1 MMTRHPALLCTLL
14 FATAMLLSLQQ
25 LSQQLAWPDIW
36 QALHGSANPS
46 LAQQIFRQ
54 MWLPRQGMAL
64 LCGLALGF
72 TGVVMQQALRNPLA
86 EPLTLG
92 IASGAT
98 LALSLASLAGPAWL
112 LAGREWIA
120 LSGALLA
127 FAVVFLLSLRQGFTP
142 LALTLAGMLVN
153 LYCGSV
159 NLLLTIIY
167 DRSLAAVFIWGGGA
181 LTQQNASPFWW
192 LLPRV
197 LMAALPVL
205 LILRPLRLLVLDER
219 VTHSIGMPAG
229 LVRGIALLSALVIS
243 SLVISVV
250 GVIGFIGL
258 AAPHLAMLAGAK
270 HLRQKLIWSPL
281 LAAGLLWLTDQGVSR
296 LNGISGLLLPTG
308 MMTALAGGPLLL
320 WFLPR
325 LRHIFQPDVSEPSQ
339 APFPTHRMILLP
351 VIALFFLLL
360 AMSLDFAR
368 GIHGWHWNSLAE
380 LHALLP
386 FRLPR
391 LLAALSAG
399 VLLAAAG
406 VIIQRVSRNP
416 MASPELLGIGAGA
429 SLGITVQL
437 LLWPLGGIMLMLT
450 SSAIG
455 ALLTLA
461 LTLWQARH
469 YALNP
474 QRMLLSGLAITALF
488 QSVAAIVMS
497 NNGMA
502 AAMLRQLMTG
512 STYYVNASTAAIA
525 LVLALLLLALTP
537 LLRRALLLLPLH
549 TVSPSLGLNVTR
561 ARLLLMVLAAAM
573 TGVAT
578 LIVGPLSFIGL
589 LGPQLAR
596 QLGARRPLGQLILAV
611 LIAAVL
617 MMLADWAGS
626 NLLYPRQIPA
636 GLMATL
642 IGGPWLALLLWRPL
656 NSTNS

>member
-1 MMTRHPALLCTLL
+1 MNRHCAGLTLLL
-14 FATAMLLSLQQ
+14 FAMALMLCLEQLAHQ
-25 LSQQLAWPDIW
+25 LSWCAIW
-36 QALHGSANPS
+36 QALRGTAMPS
-46 LAQQIFRQ
+46 LQQQMFTL

-86 EPLTLG
+86 EPMTLG

-98 LALSLASLAGPAWL
+98 LALSLATLIGPTWL
-112 LAGREWIA
+112 LASREWIA
-120 LSGALLA
+120 LSGAIAA

-153 LYCGSV
+153 LYCGAV
-159 NLLLTIIY
+159 NLLLSILY
-167 DRSLAAVFIWGGGA
+167 DRSLSAVFIWGGGA
-181 LTQQNASPFWW
+181 LTQENSHALWW
-192 LLPRV
+192 LLPRLV
-197 LMAALPVL
+197 MAALPVL
-205 LILRPLRLLVLDER
+205 FILRPLRLLALDER
-219 VTHSIGMPAG
+219 VTRSVGLPAG
-229 LVRGIALLSALVIS
+229 WVRAISLLSALTIS

-258 AAPHLAMLAGAK
+258 AAPHLAALSGAK
-270 HLRQKLIWSPL
+270 NFYQKLIWSPL

-296 LNGISGLLLPTG
+296 LNGINGLLLPTG

-325 LRHIFQPDVSEPSQ
+325 LRHIFQPDVNEPSS
-339 APFPTHRMILLP
+339 APFPTHQIAMLP
-351 VIALFFLLL
+351 VIMMFLLML
-360 AMSLDFAR
+360 AIALDFAR
-368 GIHGWHWNSLAE
+368 GLHGWHWNSLAE
-380 LHALLP
+380 MHQMLP
-386 FRLPR
+386 FRVPR
-391 LLAALSAG
+391 LLAALASG

-406 VIIQRVSRNP
+406 VILQRVSRNP

-429 SLGITVQL
+429 SLGITAQL
-437 LLWPLGGIMLMLT
+437 LLWPLAGMAVMIA
-450 SSAIG
+450 SSALG
-455 ALLTLA
+455 ALFTLG
-461 LTLWQARH
+461 LTLWQARR

-488 QSVAAIVMS
+488 QSVAAIVIS
-497 NNGMA
+497 NNGIA

-512 STYYVNASTAAIA
+512 STYYVSTPIA
-525 LVLALLLLALTP
+525 TLAFVLALLLLALTP

-549 TVSPSLGLNVTR
+549 NISPSLGLNVAH
-561 ARLLLMVLAAAM
+561 ARLLLMLLAAAM

-589 LGPQLAR
+589 LAPQLAR
-596 QLGARRPLGQLILAV
+596 QLGARKPMAQLLLAV
-611 LIAAVL
+611 LLAAIVI
-617 MMLADWAGS
+617 MLADWAGN

-656 NSTNS
+656 NSANA

>member
-36 QALHGSANPS
+36 QVLHGSANPS
-46 LAQQIFRQ
+46 LAQQIFSQ

-197 LMAALPVL
+197 LLAALPVL
-205 LILRPLRLLVLDER
+205 LILRPLRLLALDER

-296 LNGISGLLLPTG
+296 LNGIGGLLLPTG

-339 APFPTHRMILLP
+339 APFPTHRIILLP

-360 AMSLDFAR
+360 AVSLDFAR

-437 LLWPLGGIMLMLT
+437 LLWPLGGIMLMLA

-525 LVLALLLLALTP
+525 LMLALLLLALTP

-549 TVSPSLGLNVTR
+549 KVSSSLGLNVTQ

>member
-1 MMTRHPALLCTLL
+1 MITRHPALLCSLL
-14 FATAMLLSLQQ
+14 FAIAMCLSLQQ
-25 LSQQLAWPDIW
+25 LSQQLAWSDIW
-36 QALHGSANPS
+36 QALQGAPQPS
-46 LAQQIFRQ
+46 LTQQIFSQ

-86 EPLTLG
+86 EPMTLG

-98 LALSLASLAGPAWL
+98 LALSIASLAGPAWL
-112 LAGREWIA
+112 LTGREWIA

-167 DRSLAAVFIWGGGA
+167 DRSLAAVFIWGGGT
-181 LTQQNASPFWW
+181 LTQQNASQLWW

-197 LMAALPVL
+197 LVAALPVL
-205 LILRPLRLLVLDER
+205 LILRPLRLLALDQR

-258 AAPHLAMLAGAK
+258 AAPHLATLAGAK

-296 LNGISGLLLPTG
+296 LNGIGGLLLPTG

-325 LRHIFQPDVSEPSQ
+325 LRHIFQPDVSEPLQ
-339 APFPTHRMILLP
+339 APFPTRRMILLP
-351 VIALFFLLL
+351 VMVMFFLML
-360 AMSLDFAR
+360 AVSLDFAR
-368 GIHGWHWNSLAE
+368 GINGWHWNSPTE
-380 LHALLP
+380 LQALLP

-437 LLWPLGGIMLMLT
+437 LLWPLGGVALMLA
-450 SSAIG
+450 SSASG

-497 NNGMA
+497 NNGLA

-596 QLGARRPLGQLILAV
+596 QLGARRPLGQLMLAV

-656 NSTNS
+656 HSTNS

>member
-1 MMTRHPALLCTLL
+1 MMTRHPALICLLL
-14 FATAMLLSLQQ
+14 FALALLLSLQQ
-25 LSQQLAWPDIW
+25 LSTQLTWPDIW
-36 QALHGSANPS
+36 QALQGTPQPS
-46 LAQQIFRQ
+46 LAQQIFSQ

-120 LSGALLA
+120 MSGALLA
-127 FAVVFLLSLRQGFTP
+127 FAAVFLLSLRQGFTP

-159 NLLLTIIY
+159 NLLLTIID
-167 DRSLAAVFIWGGGA
+167 DRSLAAVFIWGGGT
-181 LTQQNASPFWW
+181 LTQQNASLFWW

-197 LMAALPVL
+197 LIATLPVL
-205 LILRPLRLLVLDER
+205 LILRPLRLLALDER
-219 VTHSIGMPAG
+219 VTRSIGMPAG
-229 LVRGIALLSALVIS
+229 LVRGIALLAALVIS
-243 SLVISVV
+243 SLVISTV

-258 AAPHLAMLAGAK
+258 AAPHLAVLAGAK

-281 LAAGLLWLTDQGVSR
+281 MAAGLLWLTDQGVSR
-296 LNGISGLLLPTG
+296 LNGIGGLLLPTG

-325 LRHIFQPDVSEPSQ
+325 LRHLFQPDVSDPLP
-339 APFPTHRMILLP
+339 APFPSRRATFVP
-351 VIALFFLLL
+351 VVAVFFLML
-360 AMSLDFAR
+360 AVSLDFAH
-368 GIHGWHWNSLAE
+368 GLSGWHWNSLTE
-380 LHALLP
+380 LQAMLP

-391 LLAALSAG
+391 LLAALAAG

-429 SLGITVQL
+429 SLGITLQL
-437 LLWPLGGIMLMLT
+437 LIWPLGGIALMLT
-450 SSAIG
+450 SSACG

-512 STYYVNASTAAIA
+512 STYYVSATAAGIA

-537 LLRRALLLLPLH
+537 LFRRALLLLPLH

-596 QLGARRPLGQLILAV
+596 QLGARRPLEQLTLAV

-656 NSTNS
+656 NSRNS

>member
-1 MMTRHPALLCTLL
+1 MSRHPAVLTLL
-14 FATAMLLSLQQ
+14 LFCIALMLCLEQLTHQ
-25 LSQQLAWPDIW
+25 LSCHDIW
-36 QALHGSANPS
+36 QALTGSALPS
-46 LAQQIFRQ
+46 LAQQVFTL
-54 MWLPRQGMAL
+54 MWLPRQGMAI

-86 EPLTLG
+86 EPMTLG

-98 LALSLASLAGPAWL
+98 LALSLTTLMAPAWL
-112 LAGREWIA
+112 IVGREWIA
-120 LSGALLA
+120 LSGAILA
-127 FAVVFLLSLRQGFTP
+127 FALVFLLSLRQGFTP

-153 LYCGSV
+153 LYCGAA
-159 NLLLTIIY
+159 NLLLSIIY
-167 DRSLAAVFIWGGGA
+167 DRSLSAVFIWGGGS
-181 LTQQNASPFWW
+181 LTQENAHALWW
-192 LLPRV
+192 LLPRL

-205 LILRPLRLLVLDER
+205 LIIRPLRLLALDER
-219 VTHSIGMPAG
+219 VTRSIGLPAG
-229 LVRGIALLSALVIS
+229 WIRGIAILSALLIS

-250 GVIGFIGL
+250 GVIGFIAL
-258 AAPHLAMLAGAK
+258 AAPHLATLAGAK
-270 HLRQKLIWSPL
+270 DLRQKLIWSPL
-281 LAAGLLWLTDQGVSR
+281 LAAGLLWLTDQLVSR
-296 LNGISGLLLPTG
+296 LNGIDGLLLPTG

-325 LRHIFQPDVSEPSQ
+325 LRHIFQPDVNEPQ
-339 APFPTHRMILLP
+339 PPPFPARDFVRWP
-351 VIALFFLLL
+351 VVALFLLML
-360 AMSLDFAR
+360 AVALAFAH
-368 GIHGWHWNSLAE
+368 GVTGWHWNSLAE
-380 LHALLP
+380 IKVMLP

-391 LLAALSAG
+391 LLAAIAAG

-406 VIIQRVSRNP
+406 VILQRVSRNP

-437 LLWPLGGIMLMLT
+437 LLWPMAGMPVMIA
-450 SSAIG
+450 SSAAG
-455 ALLTLA
+455 ALLTLG

-488 QSVAAIVMS
+488 QSVAAIVIS

-512 STYYVNASTAAIA
+512 STYYVSTPIA
-525 LVLALLLLALTP
+525 VIAFSLAVILLALTP
-537 LLRRALLLLPLH
+537 LLRRALLLLPLNQIP
-549 TVSPSLGLNVTR
+549 PSLGLNVTQS
-561 ARLLLMVLAAAM
+561 RLLLMLLAAAM
-573 TGVAT
+573 TGAAT

-596 QLGARRPLGQLILAV
+596 QLGARKPMGQLALAT
-611 LIAAVL
+611 LIAAIL

>member
-1 MMTRHPALLCTLL
+1 MTGRHPGWLCGLL
-14 FATAMLLSLQQ
+14 FAVALALSLHQSHQQ
-25 LSQQLAWPDIW
+25 LTWSAAW
-36 QALHGSANPS
+36 QALQGNAQLS
-46 LAQQIFRQ
+46 LAQQIFSQ
-54 MWLPRQGMAL
+54 MWLPRQGMAW

-86 EPLTLG
+86 EPMTLG

-98 LALSLASLAGPAWL
+98 LALSLAALVGPSWL
-112 LAGREWIA
+112 LAGREWVA
-120 LSGALLA
+120 FSGALLA

-159 NLLLTIIY
+159 NLLLSVIY
-167 DRSLAAVFIWGGGA
+167 DRSLAAVFIWGGGTLA
-181 LTQQNASPFWW
+181 QENASQLAW

-197 LMAALPVL
+197 VIAALPVCF
-205 LILRPLRLLVLDER
+205 ILRPLRLLTLNEQVSR
-219 VTHSIGMPAG
+219 SIGLPAG
-229 LVRGIALLSALVIS
+229 IVRGVALLSALVIS

-258 AAPHLAMLAGAK
+258 AAPHLAVLAGAK
-270 HLRQKLIWSPL
+270 TLRQKLIWSPL

-296 LNGISGLLLPTG
+296 LNGIGGLLLPTG

-325 LRHIFQPDVSEPSQ
+325 LRHIFQPDVSEPHQ
-339 APFPTHRMILLP
+339 PPYPGARYTLLP
-351 VIALFFLLL
+351 VALLFFLML
-360 AMSLDFAR
+360 AVSLDFAR
-368 GIHGWHWNSLAE
+368 GIHGWHWSSLNE
-380 LHALLP
+380 LRAMLP

-391 LLAALSAG
+391 LLAAISAG
-399 VLLAAAG
+399 MLLAAAG
-406 VIIQRVSRNP
+406 VIIQRISRNP

-429 SLGITVQL
+429 ALGITVQL
-437 LLWPLGGIMLMLT
+437 LLWPLGGVVAMLA
-450 SSAIG
+450 SSAVG

-488 QSVAAIVMS
+488 QSVAAVVLS

-512 STYYVNASTAAIA
+512 STYYVNASTAGIA

-537 LLRRALLLLPLH
+537 LLRRALLLLPLSS
-549 TVSPSLGLNVTR
+549 VSPSLGLDVTQ

-596 QLGARRPLGQLILAV
+596 QLGARRPLQQLTLAV

-617 MMLADWAGS
+617 MMLADWAGN

>member
-1 MMTRHPALLCTLL
+1 MTTRHPGWLCMAL
-14 FATAMLLSLQQ
+14 FAVAVILSLHQIHQQ
-25 LSQQLAWPDIW
+25 LTWSAAW
-36 QALHGSANPS
+36 QALQTRDLPT

-86 EPLTLG
+86 EPMTLG

-98 LALSLASLAGPAWL
+98 LALSLAALVGPAWL
-112 LAGREWIA
+112 LAGREWVA

-127 FAVVFLLSLRQGFTP
+127 FAAVFLLSLRQGFTP

-159 NLLLTIIY
+159 NLLLSVIY
-167 DRSLAAVFIWGGGA
+167 DRSLSAVFIWGGGT
-181 LTQQNASPFWW
+181 LTQENASPLWW

-197 LMAALPVL
+197 ILAALPVL
-205 LILRPLRLLVLDER
+205 LILRPLRLLALNEQ
-219 VTHSIGMPAG
+219 VTRSIGMPAG
-229 LVRGIALLSALVIS
+229 VVRGIALLSALVIS

-250 GVIGFIGL
+250 GVIGFIAL
-258 AAPHLAMLAGAK
+258 AAPHLAALTGAK
-270 HLRQKLIWSPL
+270 TLRQKLLWSPL
-281 LAAGLLWLTDQGVSR
+281 LAAALLWLTDQGVSR
-296 LNGISGLLLPTG
+296 LNGIGGLLLPTG

-325 LRHIFQPDVSEPSQ
+325 LRHIFQPDVSESHQP
-339 APFPTHRMILLP
+339 PFPTGRAALLP
-351 VIALFFLLL
+351 VIVVFFLML
-360 AMSLDFAR
+360 AVSLDFAR
-368 GIHGWHWNSLAE
+368 GIHGWHWNSLSE
-380 LHALLP
+380 LRAMLP

-437 LLWPLGGIMLMLT
+437 LVWPLGGIPAMLT
-450 SSAIG
+450 SSAVG

-488 QSVAAIVMS
+488 QSVAAVVMS

-512 STYYVNASTAAIA
+512 STYYVNASTAGIA

-537 LLRRALLLLPLH
+537 LLRRALLLLPLN

-596 QLGARRPLGQLILAV
+596 QLGARKPLGQLALAV

>member
-1 MMTRHPALLCTLL
+1 MSRHPASLTLLL
-14 FATAMLLSLQQ
+14 FAMALILCLE
-25 LSQQLAWPDIW
+25 QLAHQLPWHEAW
-36 QALHGSANPS
+36 QAMRGTIRPT
-46 LAQQIFRQ
+46 LAQQVFTL
-54 MWLPRQGMAL
+54 MWLPRQGMAI

-86 EPLTLG
+86 EPMTLG

-98 LALSLASLAGPAWL
+98 LALSLVTLMAPAWL
-112 LAGREWIA
+112 LIGREWIA
-120 LSGALLA
+120 LSGAFIA
-127 FAVVFLLSLRQGFTP
+127 FALVLLLSLRQGFTP

-153 LYCGSV
+153 LYCGAA
-159 NLLLTIIY
+159 NLLLSIIY
-167 DRSLAAVFIWGGGA
+167 DRSLSAVFIWGGGS
-181 LTQQNASPFWW
+181 LTQENAHALWW
-192 LLPRV
+192 LLPRL

-205 LILRPLRLLVLDER
+205 FILRPLRLLALDER
-219 VTHSIGMPAG
+219 VTRSIGLPAG
-229 LVRGIALLSALVIS
+229 WVRAIAIASALLIS

-250 GVIGFIGL
+250 GVIGFIAL
-258 AAPHLAMLAGAK
+258 AAPHLAALAGAK
-270 HLRQKLIWSPL
+270 QLRQKLIWSPL

-296 LNGISGLLLPTG
+296 LNGIDGLLLPTG
-308 MMTALAGGPLLL
+308 MMTALAGAPLLL

-325 LRHIFQPDVSEPSQ
+325 LRHIFQPDVNEPQTS
-339 APFPTHRMILLP
+339 PFPARRFALLP
-351 VIALFFLLL
+351 AVMLFLIMLAVALG
-360 AMSLDFAR
+360 FAR
-368 GIHGWHWNSLAE
+368 GVNGWHWNSLNE
-380 LHALLP
+380 IRVMLP

-391 LLAALSAG
+391 LLAAIAAG

-406 VIIQRVSRNP
+406 VILQRISRNP

-437 LLWPLGGIMLMLT
+437 LLWPMAGMSGMLV
-450 SSAIG
+450 SSAAG
-455 ALLTLA
+455 SLLTLG

-488 QSVAAIVMS
+488 QSVAAIVIS

-512 STYYVNASTAAIA
+512 STYYVSTPIAAIA
-525 LVLALLLLALTP
+525 FSLALVLLAITP
-537 LLRRALLLLPLH
+537 LLRRALVLLPLH
-549 TVSPSLGLNVTR
+549 QIPSSLGLNITQS
-561 ARLLLMVLAAAM
+561 RLLLMLLAATM

-596 QLGARRPLGQLILAV
+596 QLGARRPMGQLMLAT
-611 LIAAVL
+611 LIAAML

-642 IGGPWLALLLWRPL
+642 MGGPWLALLLWRPL
-656 NSTNS
+656 NSSNS